1 MLDTLSRTAGE
12 GMTTVI
18 RNADMVI
25 AWDAS
30 AKSHV
35 YMPDADVAFDGGA
48 LRFVGRGYAGAAD
61 TMVDGKGLMVMPGLV
76 NIHSHPSTEPM
87 NKGLTDE
94 FGSPGFYNSSLYEYL
109 PVYRS
114 DPEAIPNCVRVAL
127 SELLL
132 SGVTTLADL
141 SMAHPGWLD
150 LLAEA
155 GMRVCIAPMFRS
167 ARWYTKNGHMVEYAW
182 DEAAGEKAM
191 AEALSLIERAEQ
203 HPSGR
208 LFGMV
213 CPAQID
219 TCSETLLRDSH
230 GEAKA
235 RGVSWQ
241 IHAAQS
247 VTEFHEI
254 TRRHGFTP
262 IGWLDHLGLLSER
275 SIIGHGIF
283 LDDHPSTPWH
293 TKTDLARL
301 AETGTTVAHCPT
313 VFARRGITLKDLG
326 RYQQAGVNMGVGTDT
341 YPHNML
347 DELRLAAYLARTQAN
362 TPRTL
367 TSADLFAAA
376 TTAGAKA
383 LGRDDIGR
391 LAPGCRADLVLVDIT
406 HPMMRPTHD
415 PLRGLI
421 YAAGDRAVRTV
432 FVDGQMVVDNGK
444 VLTMDYPAAAAALH
458 EAQKRIKAN
467 VPNLDWNHRSADQLS
482 PPTFR
487 TL

>member
-1 MLDTLSRTAGE
+1 MPGLSV
-12 GMTTVI
+12 MTTVI

-25 AWDAS
+25 AWDS
-30 AKSHV
+30 DTKSHV
-35 YMPDADVAFDGGA
+35 YLPDADIAFDGGV
-48 LRFVGRGYAGAAD
+48 LTFVGRNYPGPAETTIDGAGR
-61 TMVDGKGLMVMPGLV
+61 MVMPGLI
-76 NIHSHPSTEPM
+76 NIHSHPSSEPM

-94 FGSPGFYNSSLYEYL
+94 VGSPGFYNSSLYEYL
-109 PVYRS
+109 PIYRA
-114 DPEAIPNCVRVAL
+114 DAQAVPDCVRVAL

-191 AEALSLIERAEQ
+191 TEALALIERAEQ

-230 GEAKA
+230 AEAKA

-247 VTEFHEI
+247 VSEFHEI
-254 TRRHGFTP
+254 TRRHGFSP

-293 TKTDLARL
+293 TRTDLARL

-326 RYQQAGVNMGVGTDT
+326 RYQRAGVNMGLGTDT

-362 TPRTL
+362 NPRTL
-367 TSADLFAAA
+367 TSTDLFSAA
-376 TTAGAKA
+376 TIGGAKA

-391 LAPGCRADLVLVDIT
+391 LAPGCRADMVLVDIT
-406 HPMMRPTHD
+406 HPMMRPAHD
-415 PLRGLI
+415 PLRSLI
-421 YAAGDRAVRTV
+421 YSAGDRAVRSV
-432 FVDGQMVVDNGK
+432 FVDGQMVVDNGQ

-467 VPNLDWNHRSADQLS
+467 VPNLDWDHRSAETLS

-487 TL
+487 TA